1 MSESSLMEQVDIVV
15 EDHEEEPGVETVST
29 MMKISSECEWSVS
42 AGD

>member
-1 MSESSLMEQVDIVV
+1 MEQVDIVV
-15 EDHEEEPGVETVST
+15 EDHECEEEPGVETVST